1 MILLDTNVISEAMRA
16 RPDPVVLGWLA
27 AHSRDVATSTVVLAE
42 LAFGIAK
49 LEEATRRERL
59 LADVRHW
66 QRELGARILPFT
78 QEAAFAYGDA
88 YGDILSR
95 ARMAG
100 RMMSV
105 TGAMIAATCLVHDAA
120 LATRNIRDFTD
131 TGVVLIDPW
140 AR

>member
-49 LEEATRRERL
+49 LEEAARRERL

-66 QRELGARILPFT
+66 QQELGARILPFT
-78 QEAAFAYGDA
+78 QEAAFAYGD
-88 YGDILSR
+88 ILSR

-105 TGAMIAATCLVHDAA
+105 TDAMIAATCRVHDAA
-120 LATRNIRDFTD
+120 LATHNIRDFAD